1 MFQIKTSLSFGQA
14 TVVPNASAM
23 ISTSEFGLQTDASPT
38 LETSTQTLV
47 ALGPNGTKWTRSA
60 GFVEQTLPSATFSLV
75 PLQSKMMHFF
85 SPPLLV
91 SVLLLKL
98 TLVLYNKEPKQ
109 SFQFHSLQ
117 QSLQKMQQF
126 IITSKR
132 EMVLKFTL
140 GDACFETYS

>member
-1 MFQIKTSLSFGQA
+1 MFQIKTSLSFGQV

-23 ISTSEFGLQTDASPT
+23 ISTSEFGLQTGASPA
-38 LETSTQTLV
+38 LETSIQTLV
-47 ALGPNGTKWTRSA
+47 ALRPNGTKWTSFV
-60 GFVEQTLPSATFSLV
+60 GFVKQTLPSTTFSHV

-85 SPPLLV
+85 FPPLLV
-91 SVLLLKL
+91 SVLLLTL
-98 TLVLYNKEPKQ
+98 TLVLYNKEAKQ

-117 QSLQKMQQF
+117 QSLLKMQQF

-140 GDACFETYS
+140 GDACLETYS

>member
-85 SPPLLV
+85 FPPLLV
-91 SVLLLKL
+91 SVLLLTL
-98 TLVLYNKEPKQ
+98 TQCSTIKRPNNHFSFIHYNKA
-109 SFQFHSLQ
+109 S
-117 QSLQKMQQF
+117 
-126 IITSKR
+126 
-132 EMVLKFTL
+132 
-140 GDACFETYS
+140 